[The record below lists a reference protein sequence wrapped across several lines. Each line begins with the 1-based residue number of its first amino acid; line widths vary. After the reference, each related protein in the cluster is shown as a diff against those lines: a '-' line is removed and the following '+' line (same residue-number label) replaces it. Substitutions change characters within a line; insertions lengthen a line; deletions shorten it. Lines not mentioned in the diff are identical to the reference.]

1 MVSSNLQSELIFR
14 VRSYD
19 FLHRNNRP
27 LPLPLLDKPKPL
39 NSQIPRGSGKFSRAM
54 PQAAESND
62 RIESWRMETRARTMD
77 ARDWVTLP
85 PGVLLLVVPTV
96 PSHAIGLFVR
106 SSLCCAARYAQI

>member
-1 MVSSNLQSELIFR
+1 MNSRIVIIDLSP
-14 VRSYD
+14 
-19 FLHRNNRP
+19 FLD
-27 LPLPLLDKPKPL
+27 LDKPQSTPQY
-39 NSQIPRGSGKFSRAM
+39 SIPRGKFSRAM

>member
-1 MVSSNLQSELIFR
+1 MISCIVIIDLSPFPSLTSPNPSILKSR
-14 VRSYD
+14 
-19 FLHRNNRP
+19 
-27 LPLPLLDKPKPL
+27 
-39 NSQIPRGSGKFSRAM
+39 GKFSRAM